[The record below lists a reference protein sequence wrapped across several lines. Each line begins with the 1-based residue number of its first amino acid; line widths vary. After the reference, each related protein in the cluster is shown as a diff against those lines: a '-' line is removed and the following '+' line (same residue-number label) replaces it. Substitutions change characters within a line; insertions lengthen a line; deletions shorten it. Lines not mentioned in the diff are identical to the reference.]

1 MAERAIYNWIDFF
14 LQREILVVAG
24 ILRRTVQTQTVAAA
38 RALGNIF
45 YGPGHVLEGGSGST
59 TYGALIGDS

>member
-1 MAERAIYNWIDFF
+1 LTRMAERAIYNWIDFF
-14 LQREILVVAG
+14 LQRDILVIAG

-38 RALGNIF
+38 RALGNI

-59 TYGALIGDS
+59 T